1 MAPLRSPL
9 VVVSGLTAVSAPSGP
24 LQAASNNRH
33 GASNHHRFN
42 IMRRNFQQDRQA
54 VPRGRGTV
62 QLV

>member
-9 VVVSGLTAVSAPSGP
+9 VVVSGLAAGLSAPSGR

-33 GASNHHRFN
+33 GASNHQRFN

-54 VPRGRGTV
+54 VREAAARSS
-62 QLV
+62 